1 MERVTN
7 NQGRTVTPLGGGGGM
22 KELLSQYASF
32 NVWATQR
39 ITDAVLLLPEEKIT
53 AEIVSS
59 FPSMYTTVLHV
70 LDAESIWWQRLKL
83 QEHIER
89 PSETFAGNF
98 AALQKKLLQ
107 QSALFSDWV
116 NNASETQ
123 LQHVFAYMR
132 GKEQNKM
139 PVCEMLLH
147 LFNHNSFH
155 RGQLVTMLR
164 QNGVTKIPSTDYAE
178 YLRSKK

>member
-1 MERVTN
+1 
-7 NQGRTVTPLGGGGGM
+7 M
-22 KELLSQYASF
+22 KELLAQYASF

-39 ITDAVLLLPEEKIT
+39 ITDAILLLPEEKIT
-53 AEIVSS
+53 AQIVSS
-59 FPSMYTTVLHV
+59 FPTMYTTVLHV

-89 PSETFAGNF
+89 PSESFKGSFAE
-98 AALQKKLLQ
+98 LQKKLLQ

-116 NNASETQ
+116 SNANEPQ

-139 PVCEMLLH
+139 PVCDMLLH
-147 LFNHNSFH
+147 LFNHNSYH

-164 QNGVTKIPSTDYAE
+164 QSGVTKIPSTDYAG
-178 YLRSKK
+178 YLMSRKQ